1 MDEEQFHFIM
11 SIHDSLLTI
20 SKTMEQSQD
29 ENYPMLSDKDKLIE
43 WCFEKSERTR
53 NRILDYLM
61 KKQQE
66 LQG

>member
-1 MDEEQFHFIM
+1 MNEEQFHFIM

-20 SKTMEQSQD
+20 SKTLEQSQQ
-29 ENYPMLSDKDKLIE
+29 ENHPILSDKDRLIE

-53 NRILDYLM
+53 IRILDYLM

-66 LQG
+66 Y